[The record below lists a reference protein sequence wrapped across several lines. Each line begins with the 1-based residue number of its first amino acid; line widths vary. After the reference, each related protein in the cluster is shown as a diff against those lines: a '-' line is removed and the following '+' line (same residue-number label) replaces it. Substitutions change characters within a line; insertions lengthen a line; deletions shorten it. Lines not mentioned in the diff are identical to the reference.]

1 MKKFNVTDR
10 RGYHVSSSLRGP
22 QQRQNKLDF
31 DLILTAESDMWTF
44 FQFFIII
51 IIMFMNYSY

>member
-10 RGYHVSSSLRGP
+10 RGYHMSSSLHGP
-22 QQRQNKLDF
+22 QQRKNKLDF
-31 DLILTAESDMWTF
+31 DLTLTAESDMWTF
-44 FQFFIII
+44 IQFFIII

>member
-10 RGYHVSSSLRGP
+10 RGYHVSSSLHGP

-44 FQFFIII
+44 IQFFI